1 MFAPWNSVYAQEVK
15 FFSVLFRRE
24 NAFITETKK
33 RIYTSMICHL
43 STLANIVFIH

>member
-33 RIYTSMICHL
+33 RIYASMICHL